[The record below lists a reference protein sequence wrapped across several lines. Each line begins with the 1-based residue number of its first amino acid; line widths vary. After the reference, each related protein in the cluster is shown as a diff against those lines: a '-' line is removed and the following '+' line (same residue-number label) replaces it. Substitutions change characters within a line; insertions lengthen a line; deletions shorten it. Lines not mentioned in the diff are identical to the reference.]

1 MDIEKALPTPEAQA
15 ARRMLLGL
23 TEEDLAREVLVTAE
37 TIARFES
44 GEDVGED
51 VARTIEQTLT
61 RLEQGTLEL

>member
-1 MDIEKALPTPEAQA
+1 MDIENALPTPEAQA

-37 TIARFES
+37 TIARFEA
-44 GEDVGED
+44 GED